1 MKTYARTTIASL
13 AAMAICMAVVSSS
26 NANAAGHQSLKYTS
40 VLLRPLTPA
49 TMPGMRA
56 QTIDPA
62 ATLVEGI
69 RSGDVDAVDE
79 VLDSG
84 ELGID
89 EPICFTMGRAGRVL
103 ETDKKSWSLTVGM
116 RQVTKEA
123 IRRHLSGDPGHAMI
137 IPNAPGIVPTTPGI
151 ILNTPGVSTFGDSW
165 QNAAGESN
173 PFNMNESAYL
183 HGTPLMVAARFG
195 NRFMVKH
202 LLKRGANP
210 NVFIVVGRTSNGFK
224 SLLGKITEPV
234 SRPYLFALE
243 ECYREAD
250 GIQGKTRAKMDE
262 CANILIAAGAVLPPE
277 DKQGRNGLWDAA
289 IARSIPML
297 ELAVKSGI
305 DVNAVDH
312 LDKSVADY
320 IAESVT
326 TDPDLNAFAKALHDK
341 GAKGTAPEP
350 MKVQPMP
357 LVPGEDGVIPVPAP
371 SAGTS
376 AGKSGGFFP
385 PAGGQISRQ
394 DHTAEIA
401 ELEIRLRAL
410 NVQLDDARHDA
421 NMAAIRGTGL
431 ITASMRVQ
439 NIMQAISETER
450 RLLELQR

>member
-1 MKTYARTTIASL
+1 MKTHAKTTIARL
-13 AAMAICMAVVSSS
+13 ATAAICMAVVSPA
-26 NANAAGHQSLKYTS
+26 NANAAEHQSLKYTS
-40 VLLRPLTPA
+40 VLLRPLAPA
-49 TMPGMRA
+49 TMPGMRTQA
-56 QTIDPA
+56 IDPA
-62 ATLVEGI
+62 AMLVEGI

-89 EPICFTMGRAGRVL
+89 DPICFTMGRAGRVL
-103 ETDKKSWSLTVGM
+103 ETDKKSWSLTAGM
-116 RQVTKEA
+116 RSMTEKA
-123 IRRHLSGDPGHAMI
+123 INPTGDPSHAMF
-137 IPNAPGIVPTTPGI
+137 IP
-151 ILNTPGVSTFGDSW
+151 NTPGVSTFGDSW
-165 QNAAGESN
+165 QSSTGAI
-173 PFNMNESAYL
+173 NMYNLPEIAYL

-224 SLLGKITEPV
+224 SLLGKTTEPV

-320 IAESVT
+320 IAESRIN
-326 TDPDLNAFAKALHDK
+326 DPDLNAFAKALQDK

-350 MKVQPMP
+350 MKVQPKP
-357 LVPGEDGVIPVPAP
+357 LVPGEDDVIPVPAP

-376 AGKSGGFFP
+376 VGKSGGFFP

-394 DHTAEIA
+394 DHTAEIT
-401 ELEIRLRAL
+401 ELEIHLRSL